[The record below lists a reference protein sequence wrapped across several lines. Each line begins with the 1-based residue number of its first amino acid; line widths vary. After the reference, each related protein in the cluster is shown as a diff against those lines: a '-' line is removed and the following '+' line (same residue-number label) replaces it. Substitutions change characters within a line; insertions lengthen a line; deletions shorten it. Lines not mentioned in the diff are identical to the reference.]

1 PRHDG
6 LRNGI
11 VDSKRDKASDVNP
24 ALLHKKMLQLLSS
37 LWVTRAVGTFAR
49 LGLADVMEDGV
60 EDHAAI
66 AAALGLIPDRV
77 YRLLR
82 ALSTLGIVAEP
93 TRGRFVLTPLGRLLS
108 SHSPNNTRT
117 TAIFLNDYFADMWTH
132 LDDALADE
140 RTAFEALK
148 GAPFFDWLAQHPDEA
163 RRFNRMML
171 EVHGPETPAIVAA
184 YDFSQFDHVVD
195 VGGGNGWLSSAVRAA
210 HPKLR
215 ATLFDMAEAIAAA
228 KRGEGGPLPGVSFV
242 TGDVFTTPAP
252 EGGDVYL
259 IRHLIHDYDDRDCIR
274 ILANVRRAMHPQA
287 RVLVL
292 EAPLPSD
299 DRPGP
304 ARRLGLKVMLPCGGG
319 ERPVEDYAG
328 LFEEAGLRLARTI
341 PTAHPAMTVVEAVA
355 SPRALSSMRAQN
367 ALIAR
372 RHVIYVGGYD
382 PHGPVGYSRAFPPS
396 VEQLPCA
403 WP

>member
-1 PRHDG
+1 
-6 LRNGI
+6 

-49 LGLADVMEDGV
+49 VGLADVMEDGV
-60 EDHAAI
+60 EDYAAI
-66 AAALGLIPDRV
+66 AAARGLIPDRV

-82 ALSTLGIVAEP
+82 ALSTLGVVAEP
-93 TRGRFVLTPLGRLLS
+93 TSGRFVLTPLGRLLS

-184 YDFSQFDHVVD
+184 YDFSPFEHVVD
-195 VGGGNGWLSSAVRAA
+195 VGGGNGSLLSAVLAA
-210 HPKLR
+210 YPKLR

-259 IRHLIHDYDDRDCIR
+259 IRHLMHDYDDRDCIR
-274 ILANVRRAMHPQA
+274 ILANVRRAMRPQA

-299 DRPGP
+299 DSPGP
-304 ARRLGLKVMLPCGGG
+304 GRWLDLQVMLLCGGR
-319 ERPVEDYAG
+319 ERTVEDYAG
-328 LFEEAGLRLARTI
+328 LFEKAGLRLARSI
-341 PTAHPAMTVVEAVA
+341 PTGHPAMTVVEAVA
-355 SPRALSSMRAQN
+355 AGSPRA
-367 ALIAR
+367 
-372 RHVIYVGGYD
+372 
-382 PHGPVGYSRAFPPS
+382 
-396 VEQLPCA
+396 
-403 WP
+403 

>member
-1 PRHDG
+1 M

-11 VDSKRDKASDVNP
+11 VDSKSGKASDANP
-24 ALLHKKMLQLLSS
+24 ALLHKRMLQLLSS

-49 LGLADVMEDGV
+49 LGLADVMEGGA

-66 AAALGLIPDRV
+66 AAERGLVPDRV

-82 ALSTLGIVAEP
+82 ALTTVGIVNEP
-93 TRGRFVLTPLGRLLS
+93 ARGRFTLTPLGRLLS

-117 TAIFLNDYFADMWTH
+117 TAIFLNDYFADMWMH
-132 LDDALADE
+132 LDDALTGE

-148 GAPFFDWLAQHPDEA
+148 GRPFFAWLGEHPDEA

-184 YDFSQFDHVVD
+184 YDFSPFDHVVD
-195 VGGGNGWLSSAVRAA
+195 ICGGNGSLLSAVLAA
-210 HPKLR
+210 YPDRR

-228 KRGEGGPLPGVSFV
+228 KRGEGGPLPGVTFV
-242 TGDVFTTPAP
+242 AGDVFTTVAP

-259 IRHLIHDYDDRDCIR
+259 IRHLMHDYDDVECVR
-274 ILANVRRAMHPQA
+274 ILANVRRAMRPDA

-299 DRPGP
+299 DSPGP
-304 ARRLGLKVMLPCGGG
+304 GRWLDLQVMVLCGGR
-319 ERPVEDYAG
+319 ERTVEEYAG
-328 LFEEAGLRLARTI
+328 LFAQAGLRLARTV
-341 PTAHPAMTVVEAVA
+341 PTRHPAMTVVEAVA
-355 SPRALSSMRAQN
+355 AGN
-367 ALIAR
+367 
-372 RHVIYVGGYD
+372 
-382 PHGPVGYSRAFPPS
+382 PP
-396 VEQLPCA
+396 A
-403 WP
+403 